1 MNKVPK
7 SNKRKRMKYLLIII
21 TIVIILFSFTQK
33 ESNIKALNPQD
44 TILAFGDSL
53 TYGYNAKPNE
63 SYPTILSHLSGMK
76 VINAG
81 VSGDTSSEGLLRLP
95 QLLEDKNI
103 KLMILFL
110 GANDV
115 LQRLPM
121 ENIKTNL
128 KKIIQMAKEKQIA
141 VLLVSVPNFGLF
153 GLSPLALYS
162 EIEKEEKVPL
172 LSGIYADILGDPSLK
187 SDQVHPNALGYRI
200 MAEKIYV
207 KLKKEG
213 WL

>member
-1 MNKVPK
+1 
-7 SNKRKRMKYLLIII
+7 MKYLFTFI
-21 TIVIILFSFTQK
+21 TIVLIFLAFYTK
-33 ESNIKALNPQD
+33 ESNIQTLNPQD

-53 TYGYNAKPNE
+53 TYGYNAKPTE
-63 SYPTILSHLSGMK
+63 SYPTILSQLSGMK

-81 VSGDTSSEGLLRLP
+81 VSGETSSEGLLRLP

-128 KKIIQMAKEKQIA
+128 KTMIHMAKEKQIE
-141 VLLVSVPNFGLF
+141 VLLISVPNLGLF
-153 GLSPLALYS
+153 GPSDLSLYS
-162 EIEKEEKVPL
+162 EISNEENVPL
-172 LSGIYADILGDPSLK
+172 LSNMYVEILEQPSLK
-187 SDQVHPNALGYRI
+187 SDQVHPNALGYKR
-200 MAEKIYV
+200 MAEKIYE
-207 KLKKEG
+207 KLKEEKFIK
-213 WL
+213 

>member
-1 MNKVPK
+1 
-7 SNKRKRMKYLLIII
+7 MKYLFALI
-21 TIVIILFSFTQK
+21 TIVLIFLTFYKK
-33 ESNIKALNPQD
+33 ESNIQTLNPQD

-53 TYGYNAKPNE
+53 TYGYNAKKSE
-63 SYPTILSHLSGMK
+63 SYPTILSQLSGIK

-81 VSGDTSSEGLLRLP
+81 VSGETSSEGLLRLP

-128 KKIIQMAKEKQIA
+128 KTMIQMAKEKQIG
-141 VLLVSVPNFGLF
+141 VLLVSVPNLGIF
-153 GLSPLALYS
+153 GLSDLPLYS
-162 EIEKEEKVPL
+162 EISEEENVPL
-172 LSGIYADILGDPSLK
+172 LSNMYVEILEQPSLK
-187 SDQVHPNALGYRI
+187 SDQVHPNALGYKL
-200 MAEKIYV
+200 MAEKIYEKV
-207 KLKKEG
+207 KEEG
-213 WL
+213 FIK